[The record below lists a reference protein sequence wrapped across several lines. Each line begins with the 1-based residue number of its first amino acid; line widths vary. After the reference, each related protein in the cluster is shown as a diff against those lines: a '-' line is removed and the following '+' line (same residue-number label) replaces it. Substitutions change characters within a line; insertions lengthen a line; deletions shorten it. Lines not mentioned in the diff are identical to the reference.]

1 MKTLITK
8 TSKKASFSS
17 HRVPNLQ
24 LDGLAVELDGA
35 DLEVDADGRDVGLGV
50 GVVGEPKEQTRLSNA
65 GVANQEQLEQIIAET
80 FKHSYKT
87 CLKK

>member
-1 MKTLITK
+1 M
-8 TSKKASFSS
+8 
-17 HRVPNLQ
+17 Q

-65 GVANQEQLEQIIAET
+65 GVANQEQLEQIIAEENLSR
-80 FKHSYKT
+80 KNLLVSLHI
-87 CLKK
+87 